1 MWGKEAK
8 PVLKGANG
16 RTKEDISW
24 VKGIQPDRYLAVKLK
39 KYDDCKMSKETSIL
53 AQIESFWL
61 PAASFESSGNRKG
74 KSIRFS
80 LPMCR
85 QPSIILTSTKIL
97 TTHTLLH
104 LQGNRATGHEATN
117 TSINS
122 EMGGLCNRI
131 IIPKGSFEKRLLLD

>member
-1 MWGKEAK
+1 MITAKMPKEA
-8 PVLKGANG
+8 
-16 RTKEDISW
+16 
-24 VKGIQPDRYLAVKLK
+24 
-39 KYDDCKMSKETSIL
+39 SIF

-122 EMGGLCNRI
+122 EMGGLQKNHN
-131 IIPKGSFEKRLLLD
+131 PKRFIRTKHEDTYKRSCFKALDTSSN

>member
-1 MWGKEAK
+1 MITAK
-8 PVLKGANG
+8 MP
-16 RTKEDISW
+16 
-24 VKGIQPDRYLAVKLK
+24 
-39 KYDDCKMSKETSIL
+39 KETSIF

-122 EMGGLCNRI
+122 EMGGLRNRI
-131 IIPKGSFEKRLLLD
+131 IIPKGSFEKRLQLDNNTRYAEIICPFVSVL